1 MNKSTSLYLDLVRAL
16 AALMVFLSHA
26 RFPFFSQGQ
35 NWLPNFGHEMVVI
48 FFVLSGFVIAYAAS
62 KKDHT
67 WQEFAS
73 DRLSRL
79 YSVVIPA
86 LLLTAV
92 LDFVGQHFSPG
103 TYASE
108 VRSDHYGVRMVLA
121 GLYLNQSWA
130 FAIKAGSNSP
140 LWSLAYEFWY
150 YFLFGG
156 CIYARRGWKLAFIA
170 IFIAMTG
177 YKIPLLLPAWL
188 VGVGCYYICQQR
200 RIPAAAAAPVA
211 IISLV
216 WVLLVLSGVSHLPGH
231 IENWNPEAP
240 LFFSGKFV
248 SDILLSLLV
257 GANFVAVDAMLRRR
271 PTPNPKGWGSQVI
284 RYFAGR
290 SFALYVFHFP
300 VLVFCKAIIPFD
312 GSKPLHVASVLLLA
326 LAGILALSE
335 ITEQK
340 REPWRRLF
348 RILLGL
354 SADRPPK
361 ASANATAAH
370 AAQA

>member
-16 AALMVFLSHA
+16 AALIVFLSHA

-35 NWLPNFGHEMVVI
+35 DWLPNFGHEMVVI
-48 FFVLSGFVIAYAAS
+48 FFVLSGFVFAYAAGR
-62 KKDHT
+62 KGDT
-67 WQEFAS
+67 WRMFAS

-86 LLLTAV
+86 LLLTAL
-92 LDFVGQHFSPG
+92 LDHVGQHFSPG

-108 VRSDHYGVRMVLA
+108 VRSDHYGVRMLLA
-121 GLYLNQSWA
+121 AVYLNQSWA

-156 CIYARRGWKLAFIA
+156 CFFARRWWKVAFIA
-170 IFIAMTG
+170 VFFLMTG

-188 VGVGCYYICQQR
+188 VGVGCYYVCRQR
-200 RIPAAAAAPVA
+200 IVTAVVGIPMAA
-211 IISLV
+211 ISLV
-216 WVLLVLSGVSHLPGH
+216 WVLLVLSGTVHLPGNH
-231 IENWNPEAP
+231 DGWNPDAP

-248 SDILLSLLV
+248 PDILLSVLV
-257 GANFVAVDAMLRRR
+257 AANFIGMDAVLRSR
-271 PTPNPKGWGSQVI
+271 PAATGTGWASHAI
-284 RYFAGR
+284 RYAAGR
-290 SFALYVFHFP
+290 SFSLYVFHFP
-300 VLVFCKAIIPFD
+300 VLVFCKAVIPFD
-312 GSKPLHVASVLLLA
+312 STKSLQVVGVLGLA
-326 LAGILALSE
+326 LVGILAISE
-335 ITEQK
+335 MTEQR

-348 RILLGL
+348 RLLLGL
-354 SADRPPK
+354 SANRETRP
-361 ASANATAAH
+361 SGETTTAQ